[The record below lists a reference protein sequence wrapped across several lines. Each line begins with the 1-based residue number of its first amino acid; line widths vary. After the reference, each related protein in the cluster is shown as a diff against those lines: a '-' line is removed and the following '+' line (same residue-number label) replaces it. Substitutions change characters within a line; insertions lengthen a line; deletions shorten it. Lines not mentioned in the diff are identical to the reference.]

1 MLATQAN
8 WGYESE
14 QLKPQ
19 SAKNAEQQGVE
30 DVTTATA
37 TVRESKTAAM
47 HIALRFFLSLL
58 SLKTSMTKFLIR
70 CFMEDVGNDFF
81 FSLWTWIQSVGIQ
94 LQEHSLTFEWAE
106 TFPMKFEVMQNQKS
120 QCQRIPAGDLNWH
133 NIKNCSN
140 KFPATK
146 TSLYQKQDLVNDY
159 QKPPVHKFSPSWPEY
174 WLLIKCYATAQCLK
188 NL

>member
-1 MLATQAN
+1 M
-8 WGYESE
+8 
-14 QLKPQ
+14 
-19 SAKNAEQQGVE
+19 
-30 DVTTATA
+30 TATG
-37 TVRESKTAAM
+37 TVRNRSRKQNSGYA
-47 HIALRFFLSLL
+47 HCIALFPFFVV
-58 SLKTSMTKFLIR
+58 TENF
-70 CFMEDVGNDFF
+70 NDKISNLMFYGGRRKWFF
-81 FSLWTWIQSVGIQ
+81 FSLWTWIQSVRIQ

-146 TSLYQKQDLVNDY
+146 TTLYQNNDY
-159 QKPPVHKFSPSWPEY
+159 QKTPVHKFSPSWPEY

-188 NL
+188 HL